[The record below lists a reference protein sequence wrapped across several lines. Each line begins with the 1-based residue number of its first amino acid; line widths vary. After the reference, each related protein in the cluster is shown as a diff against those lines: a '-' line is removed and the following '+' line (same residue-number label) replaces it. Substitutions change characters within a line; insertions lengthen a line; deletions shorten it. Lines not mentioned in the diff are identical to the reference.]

1 MPERNTVSIYGILQP
16 FIPYPAKLKF
26 CVWWKL
32 RVLNFSRSVTFFAKR
47 KIVLMKR
54 DNRGSFTFGSKESRH
69 SIKVDV
75 RKWRDGRFSD
85 SSPLFSFLVT
95 LTSIRIV
102 SILPI
107 FAISLPRILT
117 LSLPPRRLLFRY
129 LLRRRISRLISLGDR
144 VV

>member
-1 MPERNTVSIYGILQP
+1 MVEASCVKFFKKRDILRENR
-16 FIPYPAKLKF
+16 AHVCSEK
-26 CVWWKL
+26 
-32 RVLNFSRSVTFFAKR
+32 SVTFTSNSPKYLRFRRR
-47 KIVLMKR
+47 KEITVVPLRLDRKKV
-54 DNRGSFTFGSKESRH
+54 DIICT
-69 SIKVDV
+69 KVDV

-85 SSPLFSFLVT
+85 SPPLFSFLVT

-117 LSLPPRRLLFRY
+117 LSLPPLRLLFRY